1 MADFGGCYSA
11 FGDYIAAQQ
20 HASRASRGG
29 PRFDFRNIP
38 MDLRNVAIIAH
49 VDHGKTTLVD
59 RLLQQS
65 GVYRDNE
72 RQVERAMDSNDL
84 ERERGITILAKAA
97 SVEWQGTRINIV
109 DTPGHADFGGEV
121 ERILNMVDGALVLV
135 DAAEGPLPQ
144 TKFVVSK
151 ALKMGLKPI
160 VVINKVD
167 RPDAR
172 ATEVVNEVFDLF
184 AALDATDEQLDFP
197 ILYGSAKQGWMATS
211 LEGSHDDGMKP
222 LFDLV
227 LRHVP
232 PPQVE
237 EGPFKL
243 LGTIIEA
250 NNFLGR
256 IITGRITSGSVKPN
270 QAVKV
275 LTRDG
280 ALVENARVTK
290 VLAFRGLERVP
301 LEEASAGDIVALAGM
316 PNVTVAMTVCDPSVD
331 VPLPAQPIDPPTLA
345 MTFRVNDSP
354 LAGTEGSKVTG
365 RMIRDRLLRE
375 AEGNVALRVRES
387 DDKDAMEVAG
397 RGELQ
402 LGILIETMRRE
413 GFELSVSRP
422 KVLLRKDDAGELEEP
437 IEEVTIDV
445 DEEHSG
451 IVVQKMS
458 ERKAEMTE
466 LKPSGG
472 GRVRLVFHAPT
483 RGLIGYQG
491 ELLTDTRGTA
501 IMNRI
506 FHGYAPYKGAIQGRR
521 NGVLISN
528 DKGEAVAYALWNL
541 EDRGPMMIEPGWKV
555 YTGMIVGEHTRDND
569 LIVNV
574 LKGKQLTNIRT
585 TSKDEAVRLTPPIRI
600 THEKALANIEDDE
613 LVEVTPKSIRLR
625 KKLLDENDRKK
636 AERQKEA
643 EAV

>member
-1 MADFGGCYSA
+1 MNL
-11 FGDYIAAQQ
+11 
-20 HASRASRGG
+20 
-29 PRFDFRNIP
+29 RNI
-38 MDLRNVAIIAH
+38 AIIAH

-65 GVYRDNE
+65 GVYRDNQ

-97 SVEWQGTRINIV
+97 SVQWKDTRINIV

-151 ALKMGLKPI
+151 ALRMGLKPI

-167 RPDAR
+167 RSDAR
-172 ATEVVNEVFDLF
+172 PVEVINEVFDLF

-211 LEGSHDDGMKP
+211 LDGSHDDGMKP

-227 LRHVP
+227 LSHVKP
-232 PPQVE
+232 PVVE
-237 EGPFKL
+237 EGPFRL
-243 LGTIIEA
+243 LGTILEA
-250 NNFLGR
+250 NPYLGR
-256 IITGRITSGSVKPN
+256 IITGRISSGSVRPN
-270 QAVKV
+270 QSVKV
-275 LTRDG
+275 LDHDG
-280 ALVENARVTK
+280 KLIETGRITK
-290 VLAFRGLERVP
+290 VLAFRGIERTAVD
-301 LEEASAGDIVALAGM
+301 EAEAGDIVALAGL
-316 PNVTVAMTVCDPSVD
+316 PNATVAHTICDPSVEK
-331 VPLPAQPIDPPTLA
+331 PITAQPIDPPTLS

-422 KVLLRKDDAGELEEP
+422 RVVLKQDETTGEWQEP
-437 IEEVTIDV
+437 VEEVVIDV

-458 ERKAEMTE
+458 ER
-466 LKPSGG
+466 
-472 GRVRLVFHAPT
+472 
-483 RGLIGYQG
+483 
-491 ELLTDTRGTA
+491 
-501 IMNRI
+501 
-506 FHGYAPYKGAIQGRR
+506 
-521 NGVLISN
+521 
-528 DKGEAVAYALWNL
+528 
-541 EDRGPMMIEPGWKV
+541 
-555 YTGMIVGEHTRDND
+555 
-569 LIVNV
+569 
-574 LKGKQLTNIRT
+574 
-585 TSKDEAVRLTPPIRI
+585 
-600 THEKALANIEDDE
+600 
-613 LVEVTPKSIRLR
+613 
-625 KKLLDENDRKK
+625 
-636 AERQKEA
+636 
-643 EAV
+643 

>member
-1 MADFGGCYSA
+1 M
-11 FGDYIAAQQ
+11 Q
-20 HASRASRGG
+20 
-29 PRFDFRNIP
+29 
-38 MDLRNVAIIAH
+38 LRNVAIIAH

-65 GVYRDNE
+65 GVYRENE

-84 ERERGITILAKAA
+84 ERERGITILAKAT

-197 ILYGSAKQGWMATS
+197 ILYGSAKQGWMAEQ
-211 LEGSHDDGMKP
+211 LEGPQDQGMKP

-227 LRHVP
+227 LRHVQ

-237 EGPFKL
+237 EGPFRL

-250 NNFLGR
+250 NNYLGR
-256 IITGRITSGSVKPN
+256 IITGRITSGTVKPN
-270 QAVKV
+270 QTVKV
-275 LTRDG
+275 LDRDG
-280 ALVENARVTK
+280 KLIENGRITK
-290 VLAFRGLERVP
+290 VLAFRGLERQPVD
-301 LEEASAGDIVALAGM
+301 EAEAGDIVALAGL
-316 PNVTVAMTVCDPSVD
+316 PNATVAMTICDPSVET
-331 VPLPAQPIDPPTLA
+331 PLPAQPIDPPTLS

-387 DDKDAMEVAG
+387 DEKDSMEVAG

-422 KVLLRKDDAGELEEP
+422 KVLFRRNENGEMEEP
-437 IEEVTIDV
+437 IEEVVIDV
-445 DEEHSG
+445 DEGYSG
-451 IVVQKMS
+451 VVVQKMS

-491 ELLTDTRGTA
+491 ELLTDSRGTA

-506 FHGYAPYKGAIQGRR
+506 FHAYAPYKGAIQGRR

-555 YTGMIVGEHTRDND
+555 YIGMIVGEHTREND

-585 TSKDEAVRLTPPIRI
+585 TSKDEAIRLTPPIRM
-600 THEKALANIEDDE
+600 TLEKALAYIQDDE

-636 AERQKEA
+636 AERSKEA

>member
-1 MADFGGCYSA
+1 M
-11 FGDYIAAQQ
+11 
-20 HASRASRGG
+20 
-29 PRFDFRNIP
+29 N
-38 MDLRNVAIIAH
+38 LRNVAIIAH

-65 GVYRDNE
+65 GTYRDNQ

-84 ERERGITILAKAA
+84 ERERGITILAKAT
-97 SVEWQGTRINIV
+97 SIMWGETRINIV

-167 RPDAR
+167 RADAR
-172 ATEVVNEVFDLF
+172 PVEVVNEVFDLF

-222 LFDLV
+222 LFELV
-227 LRHVP
+227 RKHVG

-237 EGPFKL
+237 EGPFRL
-243 LGTIIEA
+243 LGTILEA
-250 NNFLGR
+250 NPYLGR
-256 IITGRITSGSVKPN
+256 IVTGRITSGSLKPN

-275 LTRDG
+275 LDHDG
-280 ALVENARVTK
+280 TLIETGRVTK

-301 LEEASAGDIVALAGM
+301 LDEAAAGDIVAIAGL
-316 PNVTVAMTVCDPSVD
+316 PNATVAHTICDPSVEM
-331 VPLPAQPIDPPTLA
+331 PIKAQPIDPPTLA

-354 LAGTEGSKVTG
+354 LAGTEGDKVTG
-365 RMIRDRLLRE
+365 RMIRDRLMRE
-375 AEGNVALRVRES
+375 GEGNVALRVSES
-387 DDKDAMEVAG
+387 DDKDSMEVAG

-422 KVLLRKDDAGELEEP
+422 KVLLRRDAAGELQEP
-437 IEEVTIDV
+437 IEEVVIDV
-445 DEEHSG
+445 DEIHSG
-451 IVVQKMS
+451 VVVQKMS
-458 ERKAEMTE
+458 ERKAEMIE
-466 LKPSGG
+466 MRPSGG
-472 GRVRLVFHAPT
+472 HRVRLVFYAPT

-501 IMNRI
+501 IMNRL
-506 FHGYAPYKGAIQGRR
+506 FHNYAPFKGEIQGRR

-528 DKGEAVAYALWNL
+528 EAGEAVAYAMWKL

-555 YTGMIVGEHTRDND
+555 YRGMIVGEHTRDND
-569 LIVNV
+569 LEINV

-585 TSKDEAVRLTPPIRI
+585 TSKDEAVRLTPPIRM
-600 THEKALANIEDDE
+600 TLEKALAYIEDDE

-625 KKLLDENDRKK
+625 KKLLDPNERKRE
-636 AERQKEA
+636 ERKKEA
-643 EAV
+643 EAVA

>member
-1 MADFGGCYSA
+1 M
-11 FGDYIAAQQ
+11 
-20 HASRASRGG
+20 
-29 PRFDFRNIP
+29 N
-38 MDLRNVAIIAH
+38 LRNVAIIAH

-65 GVYRDNE
+65 GAYRENQ

-97 SVEWQGTRINIV
+97 SVEWKGARINIV

-167 RPDAR
+167 RGDAR
-172 ATEVVNEVFDLF
+172 PVEVINEVFDLF

-197 ILYGSAKQGWMATS
+197 ILYGSAKQGWMATT
-211 LEGSHDDGMKP
+211 LEGSHDDGMQP
-222 LFDLV
+222 LFDLI
-227 LRHVP
+227 LSHVKP
-232 PPQVE
+232 PVVE
-237 EGPFKL
+237 QGPFRL
-243 LGTIIEA
+243 LGTILEA
-250 NNFLGR
+250 NPYLGR
-256 IITGRITSGSVKPN
+256 IVTGRITSGSVAPN

-275 LTRDG
+275 LDHDG
-280 ALVENARVTK
+280 KLVESGRVTK
-290 VLAFRGLERVP
+290 VLAFRGIERVP
-301 LEEASAGDIVALAGM
+301 VEDAEAGDIVALAGL
-316 PNVTVAMTVCDPSVD
+316 PNATVAMTICDPAVET
-331 VPLPAQPIDPPTLA
+331 PLPAQPIDPPTLA

-354 LAGTEGSKVTG
+354 LAGTEGTKVTG

-422 KVLLRKDDAGELEEP
+422 KVLLRTNDAGDVEEP
-437 IEEVTIDV
+437 IEEVVIDV
-445 DEEHSG
+445 DEVHSG

-458 ERKAEMTE
+458 ERKAEMIE
-466 LKPSGG
+466 MKPSGG
-472 GRVRLVFHAPT
+472 GRVRIVFYAPT

-501 IMNRI
+501 IMNRL
-506 FHGYAPYKGAIQGRR
+506 FHGYEAHKGPIQGRR

-555 YTGMIVGEHTRDND
+555 YKGMIVGEHTRDND
-569 LIVNV
+569 LVINV

-585 TSKDEAVRLTPPIRI
+585 TSKDEAVRLTPPIRM
-600 THEKALANIEDDE
+600 TLEKALAYIEDDE
-613 LVEVTPKSIRLR
+613 LVEVTPKAIRLR
-625 KKLLDENDRKK
+625 KKLLDETDRKRLDR
-636 AERQKEA
+636 ARTA